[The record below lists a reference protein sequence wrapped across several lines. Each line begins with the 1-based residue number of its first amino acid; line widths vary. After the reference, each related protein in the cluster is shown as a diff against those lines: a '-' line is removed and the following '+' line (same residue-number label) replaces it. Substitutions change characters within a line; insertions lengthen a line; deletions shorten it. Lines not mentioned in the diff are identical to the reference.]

1 MANAWELTA
10 TSDWVTLLV
19 QWDAIF
25 LGIKY
30 FQNIEKIMTGTV
42 IAIINTIV
50 CPSVVSSYVKNI
62 VLKLKKYSK
71 RMLKEKNWNLQINKI
86 RIVDCSAV

>member
-1 MANAWELTA
+1 
-10 TSDWVTLLV
+10 
-19 QWDAIF
+19 
-25 LGIKY
+25 
-30 FQNIEKIMTGTV
+30 MTGTV

-71 RMLKEKNWNLQINKI
+71 RMLKEKN
-86 RIVDCSAV
+86 